1 MDILDLVKDSPL
13 FDDRLIAVTGPIL
26 VAMVLGSWHEMK
38 RLFHPVTYIFK
49 NNLSAGFINLPA
61 KEKINSLQLIISH
74 KELDGDFD
82 VLRKEIELHEYGL
95 FYPVSVL
102 KMLFRYISANNISIN
117 DTGFLSFLD
126 CHQIFKHNRCT
137 MPVLS
142 SEKLISYIIIYTLFF
157 VFMIWYILGVSNAIS
172 FLIHSDMD
180 FTNIFLLLSLIIAVI
195 LALRIS
201 YIIGAHFISIFL
213 AIAFVRKMKRYVPLN
228 KPGELNE
235 EL

>member
-1 MDILDLVKDSPL
+1 LQSI
-13 FDDRLIAVTGPIL
+13 
-26 VAMVLGSWHEMK
+26 
-38 RLFHPVTYIFK
+38 
-49 NNLSAGFINLPA
+49 IN
-61 KEKINSLQLIISH
+61 H

-102 KMLFRYISANNISIN
+102 KTLFRYISENNISIN

-126 CHQIFKHNRCT
+126 CHQIFKYNRYT

-157 VFMIWYILGVSNAIS
+157 VFMIWYMLGASNEIS

-213 AIAFVRKMKRYVPLN
+213 AIAFVRKMKRYVSLN